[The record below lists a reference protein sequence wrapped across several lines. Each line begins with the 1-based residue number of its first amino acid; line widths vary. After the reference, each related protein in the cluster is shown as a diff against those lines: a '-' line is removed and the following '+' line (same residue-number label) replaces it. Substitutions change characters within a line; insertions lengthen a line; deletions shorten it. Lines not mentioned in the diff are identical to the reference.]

1 LAAFD
6 QGNEN
11 NHQREKT
18 WESIDMNGVELVGN
32 PLGIIPPAPAF
43 PPPPPPP
50 SNVAIAIKATSSL
63 SRANRLKTMKGKT
76 VPT

>member
-1 LAAFD
+1 MKTIIK
-6 QGNEN
+6 EK
-11 NHQREKT
+11 KT

-50 SNVAIAIKATSSL
+50 KNVAIGIRES
-63 SRANRLKTMKGKT
+63 N
-76 VPT
+76 

>member
-1 LAAFD
+1 M
-6 QGNEN
+6 EKKN
-11 NHQREKT
+11 NHQRGKT

-43 PPPPPPP
+43 PPPPPR
-50 SNVAIAIKATSSL
+50 NVAIAIKATSSL